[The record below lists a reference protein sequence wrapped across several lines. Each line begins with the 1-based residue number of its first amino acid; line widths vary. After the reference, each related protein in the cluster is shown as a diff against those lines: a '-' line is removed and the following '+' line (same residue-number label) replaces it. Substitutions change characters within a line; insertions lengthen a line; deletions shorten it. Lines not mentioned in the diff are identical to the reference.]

1 MAAPKKLLV
10 LDLGMQSLRL
20 AEFTTASTGALK
32 LLRAARREFLLD
44 PALDTSRPDQ
54 ARLAVQEILKEW
66 KIKKSD
72 VVLVLPAHTVF
83 SRVVPLDVPGGAA
96 GPIDAVVRFEAQQN
110 IPFPLDEVDWDYVVK
125 GETPS
130 GGVNVVF
137 VAVKSDI
144 LESFCHAVTANGL
157 KIISVTV
164 APLAL
169 YDALRYVFP
178 EEAASTTLLLD
189 IGSRT
194 SNMVIAA
201 PGSFFSRSIPS
212 GGLAV
217 TTAIAKDIH
226 ASLEEAEHLK
236 ITRGSVALGAGF
248 EPPSDPIEANL
259 ARIARQSLLKTQ
271 ADISRS
277 LSYYRSN
284 MGGSDPQRIL
294 LTGGMASMPYL
305 AEFLNEK
312 LQKDVSFFNPL
323 HDISG
328 GEIDHSTTA
337 SFIESNANN
346 LGELV
351 GGALELIP
359 ETRTSIRL
367 LTPSLTK
374 QRELAKRLPH
384 LVGAMLLFLAA
395 LAAWYVYAVKA
406 TTVTR
411 DETSRISSSIAEEKD
426 ISSRIQKIASEQTVV
441 ETTATQ
447 LLSAIHLREAYPMIL
462 ADLSARVPERFLW
475 ITEIQPVGDATQKGG
490 TARGSEGQGPITAL
504 LVKGLYLDNP
514 RQASVIDDLV
524 TSLQSSEIFSVE
536 EKEKSKIIT
545 QRGSP
550 SGEYWAYPFSLRIP
564 LRTPFTPLP

>member
-20 AEFTTASTGALK
+20 AEFTTSSTGALK

-66 KIKKSD
+66 KLKKSD

-96 GPIDAVVRFEAQQN
+96 GPIDAVVKFEAQQN
-110 IPFPLDEVDWDYVVK
+110 IPFPLDEVVWDYVVK

-178 EEAASTTLLLD
+178 EEPESTTLLLD

-201 PGSFFSRSIPS
+201 PDSFFSRSIPS

-367 LTPSLTK
+367 LTSSLTK
-374 QRELAKRLPH
+374 QRELAKRLQH
-384 LVGAMLLFLAA
+384 LQLGMSM
-395 LAAWYVYAVKA
+395 
-406 TTVTR
+406 R
-411 DETSRISSSIAEEKD
+411 SR
-426 ISSRIQKIASEQTVV
+426 
-441 ETTATQ
+441 
-447 LLSAIHLREAYPMIL
+447 
-462 ADLSARVPERFLW
+462 
-475 ITEIQPVGDATQKGG
+475 
-490 TARGSEGQGPITAL
+490 
-504 LVKGLYLDNP
+504 P
-514 RQASVIDDLV
+514 R
-524 TSLQSSEIFSVE
+524 
-536 EKEKSKIIT
+536 
-545 QRGSP
+545 
-550 SGEYWAYPFSLRIP
+550 W
-564 LRTPFTPLP
+564 